1 MQFRYLPNLLSLSR
15 IIIAPIFALFMLKN
29 SLLYK
34 LISLLL
40 FFIGSLS
47 DALDGY
53 FARKYNN
60 VSNLGKYLDP
70 LADKVLVLSAF
81 VIFAFHYQNIVQIWM
96 LVVFVLRDVF
106 VMLFRNF
113 LILNNK
119 VLSTSLFAKFK
130 TIFQIIVL
138 HIFLVFH
145 IYNPKYIYD
154 YNFCYFLM
162 LLCVLLSIV
171 STYSYIRILIKDES
185 K

>member
-1 MQFRYLPNLLSLSR
+1 MAWLDTGTHEALLEASTFIETIEKRQGLKIGCPEEVVWRLRYIDTEQLQS
-15 IIIAPIFALFMLKN
+15 
-29 SLLYK
+29 
-34 LISLLL
+34 
-40 FFIGSLS
+40 
-47 DALDGY
+47 